1 MIAAISV
8 GTRKVITNL
17 AKLRAILPDIVEK
30 NYSFINIVQSPS
42 TERATQVGTMTDGN
56 ISGTDRNNYFVF
68 HQVILKTRQRE
79 TKLFRF
85 SRDTNTEQLMIKKK
99 RCHCP
104 MASLQLLQWNFH
116 FSLSPKI
123 SASRQ
128 GLLTQ

>member
-85 SRDTNTEQLMIKKK
+85 SRDTNTEQLKIKKNDVTAPWL
-99 RCHCP
+99 RCNCF
-104 MASLQLLQWNFH
+104 NGIFT
-116 FSLSPKI
+116 SPFRLKF
-123 SASRQ
+123 RPVVK
-128 GLLTQ
+128 GF